1 VNVTW
6 YAALLFGAFWL
17 GSVPFGLL
25 VAKAKGVDIRKVGSG
40 NIGATNVKRALGDR
54 YFYLVFALDMVKGLV
69 PSLVARAWI
78 EAPYAGIDAPVWWF
92 LAGFVAVLGHAFSP
106 FLGFKGGKGV
116 STAMGAGLG
125 AVPLVALSCF
135 AVFALVLFAS
145 QFMAVA
151 SMVGI
156 STSLIF
162 GLMYPNES
170 RQMLALYLI
179 LAAGVIAL
187 HRKNIQRL
195 RAGTEPRFRLGRSN
209 RQNHERS

>member
-1 VNVTW
+1 MSW
-6 YAALLFGAFWL
+6 ELYAALLFASFWL

-54 YFYLVFALDMVKGLV
+54 YFYLVFALDMLKGLV
-69 PSLVARAWI
+69 PSLVARGWI
-78 EAPYAGIDAPVWWF
+78 QAPYAGIDPPVWWF
-92 LAGFVAVLGHAFSP
+92 LAGFMAVLGHAFSP

-135 AVFALVLFAS
+135 GVFALVLFAS

-156 STSLIF
+156 ATSLIF
-162 GLMYPNES
+162 GAVYPNES
-170 RQMLALYLI
+170 RQMLTLYLI

-195 RAGTEPRFRLGRSN
+195 RAGTEPRFRLGRSKTT
-209 RQNHERS
+209 ES